1 MTDAAATTRGVGVL
15 LGLLGSIGINVGNN
29 MQALGMG
36 KIERQK
42 RRDSIARRCSTPPPK
57 DTSGQA
63 SSSSE
68 PTASPTRADAG
79 PSSPATDI
87 EDDSSTSAQEA
98 EHPNAVALR
107 SLREPNAA
115 LPARSQSLG
124 APAAVRTPEGPRSK
138 DDLSVGRVR
147 KHSKELA
154 KSMSTPRPLRPL
166 VRSLTESAIAVTE
179 SVGTLVPQ
187 LTPSLLSPR
196 MATLGSARGLESRG
210 DSFDSLDSV
219 EFEGRIKCV
228 FGGHCIKTVGTI
240 IFVTGSVINF
250 IAFALA
256 PASILAPLESIQVRA
271 RSCHPLPPT
280 LASART
286 LALIVLT
293 LTLAQSL
300 T

>member
-1 MTDAAATTRGVGVL
+1 MTDAAAATRGVGVL

-42 RRDSIARRCSTPPPK
+42 RRDSIARRCSTSPPK
-57 DTSGQA
+57 DTSGRA
-63 SSSSE
+63 SSSGE

-98 EHPNAVALR
+98 EHPNAAALR
-107 SLREPNAA
+107 SLREPNSGVTIA
-115 LPARSQSLG
+115 PFPERSQSHC
-124 APAAVRTPEGPRSK
+124 APAAVRTPEEPSSK

-147 KHSKELA
+147 KHSKEHA
-154 KSMSTPRPLRPL
+154 KSISTPRPLRPL
-166 VRSLTESAIAVTE
+166 VRSLTDSAIAITD

-219 EFEGRIKCV
+219 EYEGRIKCV
-228 FGGHCIKTVGTI
+228 FDGHCIKTVGTI
-240 IFVTGSVINF
+240 IFVIGSVINF

-256 PASILAPLESIQVRA
+256 PASILAPLESIQVR
-271 RSCHPLPPT
+271 S
-280 LASART
+280 
-286 LALIVLT
+286 VV
-293 LTLAQSL
+293 
-300 T
+300 